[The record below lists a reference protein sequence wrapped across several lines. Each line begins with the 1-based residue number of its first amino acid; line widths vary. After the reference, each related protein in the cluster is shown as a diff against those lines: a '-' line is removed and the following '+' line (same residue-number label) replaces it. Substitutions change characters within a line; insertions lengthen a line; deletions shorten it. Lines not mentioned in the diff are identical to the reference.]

1 MAAIRHSPDR
11 VLDAVRDCVL
21 QVGVRRTTL
30 TDVAR
35 HAGTSR
41 MTLYRRYPDV
51 RALVGDLMTREF
63 GAVLE
68 RARGAGDGLATARE
82 RAVAEVVAAV
92 RALRGNQLFVKVLE
106 VDPELLLP
114 YVLER
119 LGSTQRLA
127 LALFESVLDEGYTDG
142 SVRRGEPAPM
152 AYALLLT
159 VQSFVLSMGTVLG
172 SIGEDAMYT
181 ELRHMLEASLRP
193 VEEARGD

>member
-1 MAAIRHSPDR
+1 MVAIRHSPDR
-11 VLDAVRDCVL
+11 VLDAARDCVL

-35 HAGTSR
+35 RAGTSR

-51 RALVGDLMTREF
+51 SALVADLMTREF
-63 GAVLE
+63 GSVLE
-68 RARGAGDGLATARE
+68 RARGAGDGLVTARE

-92 RALRGNQLFVKVLE
+92 RALRGNRLFVKVLE

-127 LALFESVLDEGYTDG
+127 LALFESVLEEGYTDG
-142 SVRRGEPAPM
+142 SVRRGEPAAM

-159 VQSFVLSMGTVLG
+159 VQSFVLSMRTVVDG
-172 SIGEDAMYT
+172 SGEDVMYA
-181 ELRHMLEASLRP
+181 ELRHLLATSLRP
-193 VEEARGD
+193 DEEGRGG

>member
-1 MAAIRHSPDR
+1 MVAIRHSPDR
-11 VLDAVRDCVL
+11 VLDATRDCVL

-35 HAGTSR
+35 RAGTSR

-51 RALVGDLMTREF
+51 TALVADLMTREF
-63 GAVLE
+63 GNVLE
-68 RARGAGDGLATARE
+68 RARGAGVGLATARE
-82 RAVAEVVAAV
+82 RAVAEMVAAV
-92 RALRGNQLFVKVLE
+92 RALRSDRLFVKVLE

-127 LALFESVLDEGYTDG
+127 LALFESVLDEGYADG
-142 SVRRGEPAPM
+142 SVRRGEPAAM

-159 VQSFVLSMGTVLG
+159 VQSFVLSMRTVVDG
-172 SIGEDAMYT
+172 VGEDAMYA
-181 ELRHMLEASLRP
+181 ELRHLLETSLRP
-193 VEEARGD
+193 VEEVGNG